1 MIRRMSRIFR
11 NDGKTVII
19 AMDHGVGLPV
29 SPALDDMESVIR
41 AVVRGGADAILTTYG
56 AANRFK
62 DALKDVGLIIRMDG
76 GGSVLSG
83 VDDNSRILYS
93 VEDIVKLGAD
103 AMVCMGF
110 PGTPYEY
117 DSMKNVAEL
126 SAKGREW
133 GIPLM
138 AEMMPGGMGKDIP
151 KNVENLTLTA
161 RAGCE
166 YGASIIKT
174 FFSGTAEEYKAV
186 IKASYQ
192 PVVILGGD
200 KVKDMR
206 SLFETVESAVT
217 AGAAG
222 VAIGRNV
229 WKHKDPEAVTRAL
242 VDLVHNGKK
251 AADIE
256 DL

>member
-1 MIRRMSRIFR
+1 MIRRMSRIFK

-29 SPALDDMESVIR
+29 SPALDDMEAVIR

-56 AANRFK
+56 VAYRFK
-62 DALKDVGLIIRMDG
+62 EALKDVGLIIRMDG

-83 VDDNSRILYS
+83 VDENSRILYS
-93 VEDIVKLGAD
+93 VEDVVRIGAD
-103 AMVCMGF
+103 AMACMGF

-117 DSMKNVAEL
+117 DSMKNVAYLASE
-126 SAKGREW
+126 GRKW
-133 GIPLM
+133 GIPLV

-151 KNVENLTLTA
+151 KSVENLTLTA

-166 YGASIIKT
+166 YGASVIKT
-174 FFSGTAEEYKAV
+174 FYSGTAEEYKAV

-200 KVKDMR
+200 KVKDER
-206 SLFETVESAVT
+206 SLFETVESAMT

-229 WKHKDPEAVTRAL
+229 WKHRDPEAMTRAL
-242 VDLVHNGKK
+242 VELVHGGKK
-251 AADIE
+251 ASE
-256 DL
+256 VTV